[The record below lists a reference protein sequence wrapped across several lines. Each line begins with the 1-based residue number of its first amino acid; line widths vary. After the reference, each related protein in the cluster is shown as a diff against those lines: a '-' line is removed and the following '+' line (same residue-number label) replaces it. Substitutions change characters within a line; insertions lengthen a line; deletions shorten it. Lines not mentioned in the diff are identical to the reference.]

1 MLIDDQEI
9 VSSADFENSAAGF
22 LKNVDDPTLFARL
35 AESMLIRQ
43 VQQGETKALSRLLK
57 MNLGLVIG
65 LAQEYKDH
73 GVPLMNLITA
83 GNLALIKAARY
94 YREIEGLRFMTY
106 AIILARQLM
115 LETIARYK

>member
-1 MLIDDQEI
+1 MMIDDQEI
-9 VSSADFENSAAGF
+9 VSSAGFENSVAGF
-22 LKNVDDPTLFARL
+22 LKNVDDPALFSQP
-35 AESMLIRQ
+35 EEVILIRR
-43 VQQGETKALSRLLK
+43 VQRGEIKALSLLLK

-65 LAQEYKDH
+65 LAREYKDE

-106 AIILARQLM
+106 AVILARQLM
-115 LETIARYK
+115 LETIARHK